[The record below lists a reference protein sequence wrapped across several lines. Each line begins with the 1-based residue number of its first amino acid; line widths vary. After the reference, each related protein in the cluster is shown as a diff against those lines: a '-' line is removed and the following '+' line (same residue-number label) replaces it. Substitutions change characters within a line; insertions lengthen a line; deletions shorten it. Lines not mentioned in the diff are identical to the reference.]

1 MTALLFRHSMMNE
14 CLSCARKVGFLTH
27 SLTMEAK
34 DNGGLSPHSTTKQY
48 VKIHNMSQG
57 GGITTR
63 RRQLTFAHLY
73 LSPASLSRCPQQNH
87 TDYPVMSQEQGSF
100 EKQVTNRPQHSNQKM
115 ME

>member
-34 DNGGLSPHSTTKQY
+34 DNGGLSPHSSTKQY

-57 GGITTR
+57 GGITR

-73 LSPASLSRCPQQNH
+73 LSPASLSRCPQQSH
-87 TDYPVMSQEQGSF
+87 TDYPAMSQEQGSF
-100 EKQVTNRPQHSNQKM
+100 EKQVTNGPKLSNQKM